1 MNKANLYLYQHP
13 LFTCI
18 LLFCIGVVFGMCVV
32 ILIFETYRTVFY
44 RKLYNFQYQMEA
56 MYESE
61 VEDEECEVEEE
72 AKSTENVEEKKEVE
86 EKPVEETEEKKEE

>member
-1 MNKANLYLYQHP
+1 MNKANIYLYQHP

-44 RKLYNFQYQMEA
+44 RKLHNMQYQMEA

-61 VEDEECEVEEE
+61 EEYEVYEKEEE
-72 AKSTENVEEKKEVE
+72 AKPTENVEEKEVVE
-86 EKPVEETEEKKEE
+86 EQPVEETEEKKED

>member
-18 LLFCIGVVFGMCVV
+18 LLFCIGFVFGMCVV

-61 VEDEECEVEEE
+61 EEYEVCEKEEE
-72 AKSTENVEEKKEVE
+72 AKPTENVEEKEVVE
-86 EKPVEETEEKKEE
+86 EQPVEETEEKKED